1 MNKLH
6 FFFIFFIFNSI
17 FTSGQ
22 THTVSGFITI
32 HKSGETLI
40 SSMVFDKR
48 SGKGA
53 VSNSYGFYSITLPKG
68 EVDLKYSY
76 VGLATQSQNFKLAKD
91 TVINIKLSESTELN
105 EVTVLYNRNGF
116 DVRSSQMSAI
126 NISATQIKS
135 VPSLLGETDVIK
147 ALQLLPGV
155 KAGAEG
161 SAGMYVRGGGPDENL
176 LILDGVPVYNV
187 NHLFGFFSI
196 FNADAIKDVT
206 LYKGSFPAR
215 FGGRLSSV
223 VDIRMNDGND
233 KEIHGNVSIGLISSK
248 INIEGPIIKE
258 KTTFNFSARR
268 TYADLLSSP
277 FIRMLD
283 NPDKNGG
290 AGINSFGYYFY
301 DLNGKISHKFSDKD
315 RLYLSAYLGDDVMH
329 GDIQQYK
336 LDNGA
341 AGTETGRLKLGW
353 NWGNL
358 ITALRWNHILS
369 NKLFMNTTASY
380 TRYRFD
386 MSQGTEIKTVIQTPS
401 STSIQQTDLG
411 FKSGI
416 VDYGAKVDFDWSPSP
431 SHDVKFGANYTYH
444 TFSPGINVLQ
454 QASTDTNTQKT
465 DTAYGDQ
472 NVSAHEMAAYFEDNI
487 TLNQAL
493 ELNLGLHYSSFLVQN
508 QLYNLLPQPRIGL
521 RVLLND
527 HLSLKAGFATMSQYI
542 HLLSNSNISLP
553 TDLWVPVT
561 KRIAPMQSTQY
572 STGVYYNFK
581 NIVDFSVEAYYKTMN
596 NLIEYKDGASFLGSS
611 TGWEDKVDMGRGW
624 AYGIEFLAQKTVGKT
639 TGWIGYTWS
648 KTERLFNRPGQEIN
662 QGVAFPAKYD
672 MPNSFSLVVM
682 HKFSNRFDI
691 AGTWVY
697 NSGNCG
703 TLAMQSY
710 DGTQVPQTTLNKFTN
725 ETNTLPYI
733 SSRNNYRF
741 EAYQR
746 LDLGVN
752 FHKQLKHGIRT
763 WNISVYNAYNQMNPF
778 LVNVTKETVIDPTK
792 GVSATGAYTTTISH
806 LTQTTIF
813 PIIPSVSYS
822 YKF

>member
-1 MNKLH
+1 MKKQH
-6 FFFIFFIFNSI
+6 FICILFLLL
-17 FTSGQ
+17 T
-22 THTVSGFITI
+22 GFIYAQSHTI
-32 HKSGETLI
+32 SGYITNKKNGETLI
-40 SSMVFDKR
+40 NSTIFERNSQ
-48 SGKGA
+48 KGS
-53 VSNSYGFYSITLPKG
+53 VSNSYGFYSITIPEGIVSLT
-68 EVDLKYSY
+68 YSY
-76 VGLATQSQNFKLAKD
+76 VGFARQSKILKLTKD
-91 TVINIKLSESTELN
+91 TIINIKLSESVDLD
-105 EVTVLYNRNGF
+105 EVTIMGNRKGL

-126 NISATQIKS
+126 NIPVSQIKT
-135 VPSLLGETDVIK
+135 VPSLMGENDVIK

-155 KAGAEG
+155 KAGTEG

-187 NHLFGFFSI
+187 NHLFGFFSV

-223 VDIRMNDGND
+223 VDIKMNDGND

-268 TYADLLSSP
+268 TYADILAQP
-277 FIRMLD
+277 FISKIAAD
-283 NPDKNGG
+283 QNGG
-290 AGINSFGYYFY
+290 AGGTSLGYYFY

-315 RLYLSAYLGDDVMH
+315 RLYLSAYMGDDAIYGNM
-329 GDIQQYK
+329 QQYK
-336 LDNGA
+336 VDNGE
-341 AGTETGRLKLGW
+341 AGSETGRLKLGW

-358 ITALRWNHILS
+358 ITALRWNHVIT

-386 MSQGTEIKTVIQTPS
+386 MSEGTEVKTIITTPP
-401 STSIQQTDLG
+401 STTVQQTNVG
-411 FKSGI
+411 YKSGI
-416 VDYGAKVDFDWSPSP
+416 DDYAAKVDFDWSPNP
-431 SHDVKFGANYTYH
+431 NHDVKFGANYTYH
-444 TFSPGINVLQ
+444 TFRPGINVLQ
-454 QASTDTNTQKT
+454 LTSTDNTKT
-465 DTAYGDQ
+465 QQMDTIYGDQ
-472 NVSAHEMAAYFEDNI
+472 NVSAHELAAYFEDNI
-487 TLNQAL
+487 RLNQVV

-508 QLYNLLPQPRIGL
+508 QLYSPLPQPRIGL

-527 HLSLKAGFATMSQYI
+527 NLSVKAGYATMSQYI

-561 KRIAPMQSTQY
+561 KRISPMQSNQY
-572 STGVYYNFK
+572 SAGLFYNFK
-581 NIVDFSVEAYYKTMN
+581 NIVDFSVEGYYKSMN

-611 TGWEDKVDMGRGW
+611 TGWEDKVVMGRGW

-648 KTERLFNRPGQEIN
+648 KTERLFDRPGQEIN

-672 MPNSFSLVVM
+672 RPHSFSLVVM

-691 AGTWVY
+691 AGTWVF

-703 TLAMQSY
+703 TLALQNF
-710 DGTQVPQTTLNKFTN
+710 DGTQVPQTTLNKFID
-725 ETNTLPYI
+725 ETNNLPYI
-733 SSRNNYRF
+733 SNRNNYRYN
-741 EAYQR
+741 AYHR

-752 FHKQLKHGIRT
+752 FHKQKKHGIRT

-778 LVNVTKETVIDPTK
+778 LVTITENNVYDPSTGRYTKVEK
-792 GVSATGAYTTTISH
+792 N
-806 LTQTTIF
+806 LTQTSIF
-813 PIIPSVSYS
+813 PIIPSITYS